1 MTAPARTA
9 VIVDAVRTA
18 SGRGKPGGRLS
29 GTHPADLLAH
39 LLQAL
44 VSRTGLDPELIE
56 DVITGCVSQVGEQS
70 VNIGRSAVLAA
81 GFPVTVPATTIDR
94 QCGSSQQAAHF
105 GAQGIIAGAYDVVVA
120 GGVEVMS
127 RVSLGSAPGGSDP
140 YGPAIARR
148 FPGGLV
154 NQGVAAELIAA
165 RWKLDRGQL
174 DDFAAR
180 SHALACAAQAGGLF
194 EPEVIPV
201 ETGGADGESVLHTID
216 ETVRPGTTSESLAG
230 LRPAFQHDAIGSRFP
245 EISWSITAGNSSPL
259 TDGAACILIMEESTA
274 KRLGMRIRA
283 RFHSFAVVADDP
295 IMMLTAPIPAT
306 QRILARSGLKLS
318 DIDTFEVNEAF
329 SSIPLAWASEFEVD
343 PARLNPRGGAIALGH
358 PVGASGARLMTTMVN
373 HLEHTGGRFGL
384 QVMCEG
390 GGLANATIIERV

>member
-1 MTAPARTA
+1 MTAQRSA

-39 LLQAL
+39 LLRAL
-44 VSRTGLDPELIE
+44 ATRTGLDPELIE
-56 DVITGCVSQVGEQS
+56 DVITGCVTQVGEQS
-70 VNIGRSAVLAA
+70 VNVGRSAVLSA

-105 GAQGIIAGAYDVVVA
+105 GAQGVIAGAYDIVVA

-127 RVSLGSAPGGSDP
+127 RVPLGSAPRGSDP
-140 YGPAIARR
+140 YGPGIAQR
-148 FPGGLV
+148 FPDGLV

-165 RWKLDRGQL
+165 RWKLDRQQL
-174 DDFAAR
+174 DEFAAR
-180 SHALACAAQAGGLF
+180 SHAAALAAQAAGLF
-194 EPEVIPV
+194 QSEVVPFDVI
-201 ETGGADGESVLHTID
+201 GEHGELIVHSID
-216 ETVRPGTTSESLAG
+216 ETVRPSTTPESLAG
-230 LRPAFQHDAIGSRFP
+230 LRPAFHDETTGARFP
-245 EISWSITAGNSSPL
+245 EIDWSITAGNSSPL
-259 TDGAACILIMEESTA
+259 TDGAACVLIMEEETA

-306 QRILARSGLKLS
+306 RRILERSGLKVG

-329 SSIPLAWASEFEVD
+329 SSIPLAWASEFDVD
-343 PARLNPRGGAIALGH
+343 TARINPRGGAIALGH
-358 PVGASGARLMTTMVN
+358 PVGASGARLMTTMLN